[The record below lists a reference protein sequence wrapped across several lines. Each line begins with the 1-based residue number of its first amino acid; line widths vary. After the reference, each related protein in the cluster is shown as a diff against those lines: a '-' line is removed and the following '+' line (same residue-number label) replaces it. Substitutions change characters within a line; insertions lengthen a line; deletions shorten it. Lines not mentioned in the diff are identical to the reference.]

1 MINYLSIALLAIGI
15 LLLVW
20 HFTGIKN
27 KNNNG

>member
-1 MINYLSIALLAIGI
+1 MINYLSIALLAMGI

-20 HFTGIKN
+20 HFTEIKN